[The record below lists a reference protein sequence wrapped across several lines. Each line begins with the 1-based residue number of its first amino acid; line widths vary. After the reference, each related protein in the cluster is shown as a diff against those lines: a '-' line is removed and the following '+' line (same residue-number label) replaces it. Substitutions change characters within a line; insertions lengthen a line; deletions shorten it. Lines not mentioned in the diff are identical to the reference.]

1 MIKLLRV
8 DHRLLHGQVVYSW
21 CSQIKPNCILVANDE
36 VVENEIRKAALRL
49 AKPNETKLVFKSIND
64 SVTAINEGKTDKY
77 DLMIVVNNIEDAVK
91 LAEQCPQ
98 VSSINLGGT
107 KANELTHAISNMV
120 NVTTEEELLLKK
132 IDGSRNRSIFTGC
145 SNANKKKNID
155 RSENNGTSYI
165 SRFGS
170 FYLVI

>member
-49 AKPNETKLVFKSIND
+49 AKPNETKLVFKNIND
-64 SVTAINEGKTDKY
+64 SVTAINQGKTDKY

-132 IDGSRNRSIFTGC
+132 IVAQGIEVFLQGVPSEQ
-145 SNANKKKNID
+145 KKEY
-155 RSENNGTSYI
+155 R
-165 SRFGS
+165 
-170 FYLVI
+170 

>member
-36 VVENEIRKAALRL
+36 V
-49 AKPNETKLVFKSIND
+49 VFKSIND

-120 NVTTEEELLLKK
+120 NVTTEEEVLLKK
-132 IDGSRNRSIFTGC
+132 IVAQGIEVFLQGVPSEQ
-145 SNANKKKNID
+145 KKEY
-155 RSENNGTSYI
+155 R
-165 SRFGS
+165 
-170 FYLVI
+170 

>member
-91 LAEQCPQ
+91 L
-98 VSSINLGGT
+98 GGT

-132 IDGSRNRSIFTGC
+132 IVAQGIEVFLQGVPSEQ
-145 SNANKKKNID
+145 KKEY
-155 RSENNGTSYI
+155 R
-165 SRFGS
+165 
-170 FYLVI
+170 

>member
-132 IDGSRNRSIFTGC
+132 NCGSRNRSIFTGC
-145 SNANKKKNID
+145 SKRTKKRI
-155 RSENNGTSYI
+155 
-165 SRFGS
+165 
-170 FYLVI
+170 